1 MGRYQFS
8 CLRDV
13 VHYSTFEFLPVNQL
27 ATLAFCTSF
36 FAADIDLL
44 EAKDWAYYSYLL
56 QERDIAAFE
65 AQLEQSISFHYVSAL
80 IDRSEEHCDFETE
93 LWSPASSSVYF
104 PQQLPTPSP
113 SPSPPESLP
122 DDWYDSDGHWHDRDE

>member
-65 AQLEQSISFHYVSAL
+65 ARLEQSISFHYVLSL
-80 IDRSEEHCDFETE
+80 IHISE
-93 LWSPASSSVYF
+93 
-104 PQQLPTPSP
+104 PTRP
-113 SPSPPESLP
+113 
-122 DDWYDSDGHWHDRDE
+122 Y